1 MFAKPI
7 PILDE
12 HKRNHRHA
20 QRTESEKR
28 TRPGDTQGIIHGMRG
43 QRQTNSKN
51 RSDRACRRL
60 CRGRVLLESVSQVIQ
75 HGYEDE
81 QITASEYYTGHHG
94 HRRVDGLF
102 G

>member
-7 PILDE
+7 SILDE
-12 HKRNHRHA
+12 YKRNHRHT
-20 QRTESEKR
+20 QGTESEKR
-28 TRPGDTQGIIHGMRG
+28 ACPGDTQGIIHRMRS
-43 QRQTNSKN
+43 QRQTDSNN
-51 RSDRACRRL
+51 RPNRACRRL